1 MMPNDK
7 NRKSKNLLQLIKEFN
22 IDYKNVLQ
30 VQELLNFYLLPL
42 SDMI

>member
-7 NRKSKNLLQLIKEFN
+7 NRKSKNLLKLFKEFN